1 MLSKHFNYPC
11 HTTIHITD
19 QILFKSY
26 LNGISATSYSIKRV
40 IHLNDNFA
48 ITLLNRVFQIRY
60 FGILSFRNSLSIDLF
75 LNIDTTIKLSIAY
88 HGKTFELL
96 YH

>member
-1 MLSKHFNYPC
+1 MLSKHFNYPF
-11 HTTIHITD
+11 HTTIHIAD

-26 LNGISATSYSIKRV
+26 LNSISATSYSIKRV
-40 IHLNDNFA
+40 INLIDNFA
-48 ITLLNRVFQIRY
+48 INLLHSVFQIRY